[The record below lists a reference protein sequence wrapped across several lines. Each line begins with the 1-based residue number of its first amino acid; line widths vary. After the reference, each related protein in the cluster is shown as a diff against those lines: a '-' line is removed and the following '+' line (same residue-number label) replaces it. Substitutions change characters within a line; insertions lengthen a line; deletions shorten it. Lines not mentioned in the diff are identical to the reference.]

1 LTKKGPALK
10 QKQKRRND
18 AIGCKP
24 SLKNS
29 SLRFT
34 ALGQSAMARSP
45 PEATLVDLW
54 LTLAR

>member
-18 AIGCKP
+18 AIGKP

-54 LTLAR
+54 FTLAR